1 MVRRDQRV
9 FSELWEEQ
17 SWTQDFF
24 PRGPVGEPPRPLI
37 QSWQI
42 GSAGGGLPGSCLLAF
57 WPSQAESGLAPLHPG
72 LNYVSLQRVQ
82 FGM

>member
-24 PRGPVGEPPRPLI
+24 PRGPVGEPPRP
-37 QSWQI
+37 QI
-42 GSAGGGLPGSCLLAF
+42 SPHSKLADWICRGRPSRELPVGILAL
-57 WPSQAESGLAPLHPG
+57 SS
-72 LNYVSLQRVQ
+72 
-82 FGM
+82 